1 MNTQHPIDER
11 DRDRALARLRWLT
24 AASGLASLAVAAFA
38 TAAAAQ
44 ASTPAVHPSGTGM
57 TNSVTGSLSA
67 QQLAAL
73 KFGLPRPGTVVIWA
87 TPGQAPAPGHATAP
101 GPAPVGAPV
110 PRPAPT
116 PPPAPVATSGTS

>member
-1 MNTQHPIDER
+1 
-11 DRDRALARLRWLT
+11 
-24 AASGLASLAVAAFA
+24 
-38 TAAAAQ
+38 
-44 ASTPAVHPSGTGM
+44 M
-57 TNSVTGSLSA
+57 TNPVTGSLSA

-101 GPAPVGAPV
+101 GPAPVGAPA
-110 PRPAPT
+110 PRAAPT